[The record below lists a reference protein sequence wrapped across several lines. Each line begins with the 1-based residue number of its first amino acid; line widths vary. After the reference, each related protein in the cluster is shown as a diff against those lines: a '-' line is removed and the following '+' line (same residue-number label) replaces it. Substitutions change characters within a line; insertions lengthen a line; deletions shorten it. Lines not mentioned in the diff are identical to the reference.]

1 MIRSH
6 FSPEAAAV
14 MGLKVRGGSVGVGFM
29 APVDVSAL
37 IGVFVIITTYLFYP
51 QKKVQSDKS
60 SHVYPFHGYNNRM
73 IRNKPGRPK
82 KALNQVKGES
92 IELRLATPEKLAFK
106 EAAQIAG
113 IPLSIW
119 IRERLRRAAVRE
131 LEEADRP
138 IAFLRG

>member
-1 MIRSH
+1 MIM
-6 FSPEAAAV
+6 V
-14 MGLKVRGGSVGVGFM
+14 
-29 APVDVSAL
+29 
-37 IGVFVIITTYLFYP
+37 
-51 QKKVQSDKS
+51 
-60 SHVYPFHGYNNRM
+60 
-73 IRNKPGRPK
+73 RNKPGRPK

-92 IELRLATPEKLAFK
+92 IELRLALPEKQAFK